1 MANPAI
7 YEDSTDSADVLSD
20 SSERFEDGIIDVNV
34 LYDNN
39 DQIDNE
45 QGRFVQAEEA
55 QTVIISDVDPGFK
68 LLKSGKS
75 CVTERKFLTIL

>member
-7 YEDSTDSADVLSD
+7 YEDSTDSSDVISD
-20 SSERFEDGIIDVNV
+20 SSERFEDEIVDVNV

-55 QTVIISDVDPGFK
+55 QTVIISDVEPGF
-68 LLKSGKS
+68 LSLKA
-75 CVTERKFLTIL
+75 E